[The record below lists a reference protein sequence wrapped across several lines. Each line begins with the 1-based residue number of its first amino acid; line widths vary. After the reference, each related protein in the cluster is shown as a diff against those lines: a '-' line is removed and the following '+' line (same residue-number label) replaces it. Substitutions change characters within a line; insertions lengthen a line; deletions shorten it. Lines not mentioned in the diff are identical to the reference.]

1 MIDVEFARP
10 LLAVCRFAA
19 PLYYANAERFM
30 DELLLWIGSTR
41 SAVRWLALRFD
52 SIESID
58 CVGAQMLMELAER
71 LRNQGVT
78 LVLTELTP
86 EHKSFLSDFG
96 VLTTIGVDQVF
107 PSVDAALATYDL
119 PGPKQQPSNAGL

>member
-1 MIDVEFARP
+1 MG
-10 LLAVCRFAA
+10 
-19 PLYYANAERFM
+19 
-30 DELLLWIGSTR
+30 ELLLWIGSTR
-41 SAVRWLALRFD
+41 CAVRWLALRFD

-96 VLTTIGVDQVF
+96 VLRTIGVDQIF
-107 PSVDAALATYDL
+107 SSVDAALASYDL
-119 PGPKQQPSNAGL
+119 PGPKQQPSNAAL